1 MELNQQNNKNSN
13 SQSHQPIE
21 NINQS
26 KSIPLKEYEY
36 INYLE
41 NQIEEFSGLDDQNKW
56 YQYCLRIGYY
66 LQKVHGIEI
75 LKMNSE
81 FIFDEDGVLWF
92 TFASNICVR
101 FKKNSVSNENLKKIK
116 NFN

>member
-1 MELNQQNNKNSN
+1 
-13 SQSHQPIE
+13 
-21 NINQS
+21 
-26 KSIPLKEYEY
+26 
-36 INYLE
+36 
-41 NQIEEFSGLDDQNKW
+41 
-56 YQYCLRIGYY
+56 
-66 LQKVHGIEI
+66 
-75 LKMNSE
+75 MNSE

>member
-41 NQIEEFSGLDDQNKW
+41 NQIEEFSGLDDQNK
-56 YQYCLRIGYY
+56 
-66 LQKVHGIEI
+66 
-75 LKMNSE
+75 
-81 FIFDEDGVLWF
+81 
-92 TFASNICVR
+92 
-101 FKKNSVSNENLKKIK
+101 
-116 NFN
+116 